1 MRVPTYKIELR
12 VDGQYIGDVRRIAT
26 GLNWTRRRTAFGV
39 DEISFNLNDRIFA
52 KWCEERGTTINEM
65 LRPYALDCRVVRD
78 GEAVVGGYL
87 ATMPS
92 YSPNAASASLSLS
105 FDGYLNL
112 LNGVYIRPTATA
124 TMTADQFV
132 KKWIDDAE
140 ARATAAGKAFGFE
153 FKSATTLASIERTF
167 DNYKMVKE
175 AIADLCDNVEGAGQ
189 FDIIFNADRSYYIT
203 NQLGRNI
210 TSWSIHYPAERNNP
224 SAVEISAEEVQGF
237 ASHVIALGAGEVS
250 ADPDESTVITSEV
263 TDQTAVATY
272 GYCEALNQYS
282 SVSVQTTLNQKAVT
296 DLHNSTKV
304 GWQPSVTLS
313 GAQIAPSAVAEPSL
327 WLGDYIQIENSAD
340 FSGTMSGRFRVN
352 ELAVAVSATNAETI
366 TPTLEVAPPNE

>member
-1 MRVPTYKIELR
+1 MRVPIYKIELR
-12 VDGQYIGDVRRIAT
+12 LDGQFIGDVRRIAT
-26 GLNWTRRRTAFGV
+26 DLNWTRRRTAFGV

-52 KWCEERGTTINEM
+52 EWCQARSTTISEV
-65 LRPYALDCRVVRD
+65 LRPYALDCRIVRD

-92 YSPNAASASLSLS
+92 YSPNAASASLSLN

-140 ARATAAGKAFGFE
+140 ARATQAGKAFGFE

-167 DNYKMVKE
+167 DNYKTVKE

-189 FDIIFNADRSYYIT
+189 FDIIFNPDRSYYIT

-210 TSWSIHYPAERNNP
+210 TGWSIHYPAERNNP

-237 ASHVIALGAGEVS
+237 ASYVIALGAGEVS
-250 ADPDESTVITSEV
+250 SNPDESTVITSEV
-263 TDQTAVATY
+263 TDQTAVTTY

-282 SVSVQTTLNQKAVT
+282 SISNQTTLNSKAAT
-296 DLHNSTKV
+296 DLHNASNV
-304 GWQPSVTLS
+304 AWQPSITLS
-313 GAQIAPSAVAEPSL
+313 GAQVAPSPNGDPGL
-327 WLGDYIQIENSAD
+327 WLGDYVYVVNQAD
-340 FSGTMSGRFRVN
+340 WSGTMSGRFRVN
-352 ELAVAVSATNAETI
+352 ELAVAVGATNAEII
-366 TPTLEVAPPNE
+366 TPTIERASQ

>member
-1 MRVPTYKIELR
+1 MQVPVYKLELR
-12 VDGQYIGDVRRIAT
+12 LDGQYIGDVRRIAT

-52 KWCEERGTTINEM
+52 KWCEERGTTISEM

-124 TMTADQFV
+124 TMTADRFV

-140 ARATAAGKAFGFE
+140 ARATQAGKAFGFE
-153 FKSATTLASIERTF
+153 FKTATTLARIERTF
-167 DNYKMVKE
+167 DNYKTVKE

-189 FDIIFNADRSYYIT
+189 FDIIFNPDRSYYIT
-203 NQLGRNI
+203 NELGRDI
-210 TSWSIHYPAERNNP
+210 SGWKIHYPAERYNP
-224 SAVEISAEEVQGF
+224 SAVQISAEEVQGF

-250 ADPDESTVITSEV
+250 ANPDESTVITSEM

-282 SVSVQTTLNQKAVT
+282 SVSVQTTLNQKAAT
-296 DLHNSTKV
+296 DLHNSTKI

-366 TPTLEVAPPNE
+366 TPTLEAAPSE

>member
-1 MRVPTYKIELR
+1 MQVPIYKLELR
-12 VDGQYIGDVRRIAT
+12 LDGQYIGDVRRIAT

-112 LNGVYIRPTATA
+112 FNGVYIRPTPT
-124 TMTADQFV
+124 TLMTADAFV
-132 KKWIDDAE
+132 ETWISDAE
-140 ARATAAGKAFGFE
+140 TRATAAGKPFGVSLE
-153 FKSATTLASIERTF
+153 SATPLATIERTF
-167 DNYKMVKE
+167 DNYETVKE
-175 AIADLCDNVEGAGQ
+175 AITNLCDNVDGAGQ
-189 FDIIFNADRSYYIT
+189 FDVIFNADRTYYIT
-203 NQLGRNI
+203 DELGRNI
-210 TSWSIHYPAERNNP
+210 TGWQIHYPAEHANP
-224 SAVEISAEEVQGF
+224 SAIQISASEVQGF

-250 ADPDESTVITSEV
+250 SNPDESTVITSEA

-272 GYCEALNQYS
+272 GYCEVLNQYS
-282 SVSVQTTLNQKAVT
+282 SVSNQSTLNAKAAT
-296 DLHNSTKV
+296 DLHNASNV
-304 GWQPSVTLS
+304 AWQPSITLS
-313 GAQIAPSAVAEPSL
+313 GAQIAPSPTAEPGI
-327 WLGDYIQIENSAD
+327 WIGDYIEVNNRAD
-340 FSGTMSGRFRVN
+340 WSGTMSGRFRVN
-352 ELAVAVSATNAETI
+352 ELSVSVSATNAETI
-366 TPTLEVAPPNE
+366 TPTIERATE

>member
-1 MRVPTYKIELR
+1 MEVPAYKLELR
-12 VDGQYIGDVRRIAT
+12 LDGQYIGDVRRIAT

-39 DEISFNLNDRIFA
+39 DEISFSLNDRIFA

-140 ARATAAGKAFGFE
+140 ARATQAGKAFGFE

-167 DNYKMVKE
+167 DNYKTVKE

-189 FDIIFNADRSYYIT
+189 FDIIFNPDRSYYIT
-203 NQLGRNI
+203 NELGRDI
-210 TSWSIHYPAERNNP
+210 SGWSIHYPAERYNP

-237 ASHVIALGAGEVS
+237 ASHIIALGAGEVS
-250 ADPDESTVITSEV
+250 ANPDESTVITSEV
-263 TDQTAVATY
+263 TDQTAVTTY

-282 SVSVQTTLNQKAVT
+282 SVSVQTTLNQKAAT

-366 TPTLEVAPPNE
+366 TPTLEAAPNE

>member
-1 MRVPTYKIELR
+1 MRVPIYKIELR
-12 VDGQYIGDVRRIAT
+12 LDGQFIGDVRRIAT
-26 GLNWTRRRTAFGV
+26 DLNWTRRRTAFGV

-52 KWCEERGTTINEM
+52 EWCQARSTTISEV
-65 LRPYALDCRVVRD
+65 LRPYALDCQIVRD

-140 ARATAAGKAFGFE
+140 ARATQAGKAFGFE

-167 DNYKMVKE
+167 DNYKTVKE

-189 FDIIFNADRSYYIT
+189 FDIIFNPDRSYYIT

-210 TSWSIHYPAERNNP
+210 TGWSIHYPAERNNP

-237 ASHVIALGAGEVS
+237 ASHVIALGAGDVS
-250 ADPDESTVITSEV
+250 ADPDESTVILSEV
-263 TDQTAVATY
+263 TDNTAVATY

-282 SVSVQTTLNQKAVT
+282 SVSVQTTLDQKAAT
-296 DLHNSTKV
+296 DLHNSMKV

-327 WLGDYIQIENSAD
+327 WLGDYIQIVNKAD

-352 ELAVAVSATNAETI
+352 ELAVAVGATNAETI
-366 TPTLEVAPPNE
+366 TPTLEAAPNE

>member
-1 MRVPTYKIELR
+1 MQVPVYKLELR
-12 VDGQYIGDVRRIAT
+12 LDGQYIGDVRRIAT

-140 ARATAAGKAFGFE
+140 ARATHAGKAFGFE
-153 FKSATTLASIERTF
+153 FKTATTLASIERTF
-167 DNYKMVKE
+167 DNYKTVKE

-203 NQLGRNI
+203 NELGRDI
-210 TSWSIHYPAERNNP
+210 SGWKIHYPAERNNP

-250 ADPDESTVITSEV
+250 ANPDESTVITSEV

-282 SVSVQTTLNQKAVT
+282 SVSVQTTLDQKAAT

-366 TPTLEVAPPNE
+366 TPTLEAAPNE

>member
-26 GLNWTRRRTAFGV
+26 DLNWTRRRTAFGV

-87 ATMPS
+87 ATMPG

-140 ARATAAGKAFGFE
+140 ARATQAGKAFGFE
-153 FKSATTLASIERTF
+153 FKTATTLASIERTF
-167 DNYKMVKE
+167 DNYKTVKE

-210 TSWSIHYPAERNNP
+210 TGWSIHYPAERNNP

-282 SVSVQTTLNQKAVT
+282 SVSMQNTLNQKAAT

-366 TPTLEVAPPNE
+366 TPTLEAAPNE

>member
-1 MRVPTYKIELR
+1 MNVPAYKLELR
-12 VDGQYIGDVRRIAT
+12 LDGQFIGDVRRIAT
-26 GLNWTRRRTAFGV
+26 DLNWTRRRTAFGV
-39 DEISFNLNDRIFA
+39 DEISFSLNDRIFA

-140 ARATAAGKAFGFE
+140 ARATQAGKAFGFE

-167 DNYKMVKE
+167 DNYKTVKE

-189 FDIIFNADRSYYIT
+189 FDIIFNPDRSYYIT
-203 NQLGRNI
+203 NELGRDI
-210 TSWSIHYPAERNNP
+210 TGWSIHYPAERNNP

-250 ADPDESTVITSEV
+250 ANPDESTVITSEV
-263 TDQTAVATY
+263 TDQTAVTTY

-282 SVSVQTTLNQKAVT
+282 SVSVQTTLDQKAAT

-366 TPTLEVAPPNE
+366 TPTLEAAPNE

>member
-1 MRVPTYKIELR
+1 MEVPAYKLELR
-12 VDGQYIGDVRRIAT
+12 LDGQYIGDVRRIAT

-52 KWCEERGTTINEM
+52 RWCEERGTTINEM

-140 ARATAAGKAFGFE
+140 ARATQAGKAFGFE

-167 DNYKMVKE
+167 DNYKTVKE

-189 FDIIFNADRSYYIT
+189 FDIIFNPDRSYYIT
-203 NQLGRNI
+203 NELGRDI
-210 TSWSIHYPAERNNP
+210 TGWSIHYPAERNNP

-250 ADPDESTVITSEV
+250 ANPDESTVITSEV
-263 TDQTAVATY
+263 TDQTAVTTY

-282 SVSVQTTLNQKAVT
+282 SVSVQTTLDQKAAT

-366 TPTLEVAPPNE
+366 TPTLEAAPNE

>member
-1 MRVPTYKIELR
+1 MEVPAYKLELR
-12 VDGQYIGDVRRIAT
+12 LDGQYIGDVRRIAT

-140 ARATAAGKAFGFE
+140 ARATQAGKAFGFE

-167 DNYKMVKE
+167 DNYKTVKE

-189 FDIIFNADRSYYIT
+189 FDIIFNPDRSYYIT
-203 NQLGRNI
+203 NELGRDI
-210 TSWSIHYPAERNNP
+210 SGWSIHYPAERYNP

-237 ASHVIALGAGEVS
+237 ASHIIALGAGEVS
-250 ADPDESTVITSEV
+250 ANPDESTVITSEV
-263 TDQTAVATY
+263 TDQTAVTTY

-282 SVSVQTTLNQKAVT
+282 SVSVQTTLNQKAAT
-296 DLHNSTKV
+296 DLHNSTKI

-366 TPTLEVAPPNE
+366 TPTLEAAPSE